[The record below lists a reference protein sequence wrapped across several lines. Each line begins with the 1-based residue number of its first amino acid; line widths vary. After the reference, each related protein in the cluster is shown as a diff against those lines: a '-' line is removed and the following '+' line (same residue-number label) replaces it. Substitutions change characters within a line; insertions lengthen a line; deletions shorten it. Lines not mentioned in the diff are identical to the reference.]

1 MKKMLKKTA
10 SFIAAAALALSS
22 FSMLT
27 VNAEEETPPS
37 PVMHSA
43 SVAAQLRAKDETW
56 TAINT
61 NSSKF
66 MTEGDIENTAT
77 AYFGSFY
84 HFDRIALPENAV
96 VTKVTITVRQGSQT
110 FSGKPFAV
118 LYTDN
123 PTDTT
128 NINDVFNAA
137 AAAKRK
143 SMDEATAAEVMAG
156 ETKTTVLDNGRTE
169 SIELTGENADKYFN
183 AQTSNSYFMY
193 NKDMTDTGK
202 RPLLPNAQLEVEYA
216 VFDPSAP
223 AVKTASVAAQ
233 LRGSDADWTSKNSN
247 STKFVTSGDMENT
260 ATAYFGSFYHF
271 DRIILPSDAIVTKV
285 TITVNQG
292 SLTFSGKPFVV
303 VHTENPADLANIDN
317 VFNTVKTARATAL
330 NAETAAE
337 VVAGETKTTVLDNGR
352 TESIELTGENIE
364 KYFNSKAANSYF
376 MYNKDTAD
384 TNKRPLKPDARIEI
398 EYRLPIYMCSVT
410 SKGETVPYAKYESLG
425 EAVTAAKAE
434 DTITLLDNVS
444 LENALDIDKK
454 LTIDGGNHTITTANR
469 VEYKGGGTFTL
480 KNLTI
485 TGGGNLNIPQQH
497 KIDGDNLVIDK
508 IESIGGAGETSK
520 GTIKNSVITYMT
532 LYGNISLVNTQV
544 GEVVV
549 KAIKTS
555 NDIPKINADNA
566 SVISKLSVAAD
577 SIKDGVVFP
586 YAFMT
591 GELKAIGTAELPE
604 GYEYNS
610 STGEIKVRE
619 AEPDKETTP
628 NIVIDYVN
636 EKLTG
641 FTVNE
646 KYIISGTEI
655 TPTDSEVMID
665 NSYFGTDL
673 SIVKS
678 GNGTTTIDSD
688 AQSLAIPARPSVPV
702 ASDFTVTQPD
712 TIGGTGSIG
721 GITAAMEYKLS
732 TANTWTAGT
741 GETITGIAGGATY
754 VVRKKAIDG
763 TSFKSGECSI
773 SIEAFNAQKEETPSI
788 AIDYVNE
795 KLTGFEEGN
804 YTLNN
809 NVVTPDR
816 GELAIDNSYFGT
828 DLSIVKS
835 GNGTTTIDSDA
846 QSLTIPGRPS
856 VPVASDFT
864 VTQPDT
870 IGGTGS
876 IGGITAAMEYKLS
889 TANTWTAGTGETI
902 TGIAGGATYVVR
914 KKAIDGTSFKSG
926 EYSISIETFGAQKEE
941 TPNITI
947 DYENEKLTGFTANE
961 KYMIGGT
968 EVTPADS
975 ELAID
980 KAWFGTDLSILKSGN
995 GTTTNNSDAQN
1006 LSVPDRPAAPVI
1018 DTTDETAD
1026 GANDGKIIGTDSTM
1040 EYKRST
1046 AKAWMPIE
1054 GAEVTNLEPGVY
1066 MVRVKATENGF
1077 AGISSTVV
1085 ISKCAASE
1093 PDDPELAI
1101 GNIDQTL
1108 EDKTVVDITVKN
1120 PTEETNGG
1128 VLIAVL
1134 YDTDRKCVQ
1143 VSLVTADTVEFK
1155 KVTDGYIKAFLWNS
1169 LSGNNA
1175 MTPILDSKEKSI

>member
-37 PVMHSA
+37 PVMQSA

-763 TSFKSGECSI
+763 TSFKSGE
-773 SIEAFNAQKEETPSI
+773 
-788 AIDYVNE
+788 
-795 KLTGFEEGN
+795 
-804 YTLNN
+804 
-809 NVVTPDR
+809 
-816 GELAIDNSYFGT
+816 
-828 DLSIVKS
+828 
-835 GNGTTTIDSDA
+835 
-846 QSLTIPGRPS
+846 
-856 VPVASDFT
+856 
-864 VTQPDT
+864 
-870 IGGTGS
+870 
-876 IGGITAAMEYKLS
+876 
-889 TANTWTAGTGETI
+889 
-902 TGIAGGATYVVR
+902 
-914 KKAIDGTSFKSG
+914 
-926 EYSISIETFGAQKEE
+926 YSISIETFGAQKEE

-1134 YDTDRKCVQ
+1134 YDTDRKYVQ
-1143 VSLVTADTVEFK
+1143 ISLVTADTVEFK